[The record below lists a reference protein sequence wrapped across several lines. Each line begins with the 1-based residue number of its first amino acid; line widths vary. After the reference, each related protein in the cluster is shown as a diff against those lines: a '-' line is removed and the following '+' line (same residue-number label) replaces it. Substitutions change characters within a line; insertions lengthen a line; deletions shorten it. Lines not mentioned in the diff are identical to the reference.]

1 MLRIRRH
8 LWGEGQSQDTWGVW
22 SRQLPRVK
30 MCESE
35 CDNTFSCI
43 LIKVYLHYH
52 HLRCSGYIKGLLKKP
67 RQSIGLQILTP
78 LTTAGDQRVK
88 WLQAAVWRRKQQTSE
103 LRVLDEQRSHGRLT
117 VRIRGTKART
127 KSLKSFPFF
136 FRCLFVWSEKQS
148 SQKVTAADGAS
159 DTLIRFTSSCRGRGI
174 RGNAAGLSRRVV
186 SGGEHD
192 AIEPWTH
199 QPVCEH
205 DVSTP
210 YNEQKWWSSVIQN
223 RLQSHSAFRLLAR
236 C

>member
-117 VRIRGTKART
+117 VRIGGTKART
-127 KSLKSFPFF
+127 KSLKSFLFF
-136 FRCLFVWSEKQS
+136 LGAYLSGARSNRVRKLQQPTERLTRWYGLHHPAGGGASEGTPLGS
-148 SQKVTAADGAS
+148 ADGLFQAVNTMRSSPELINPSVNTMWAHDTTSRS
-159 DTLIRFTSSCRGRGI
+159 DEAQWFKTVSKVIL
-174 RGNAAGLSRRVV
+174 LS
-186 SGGEHD
+186 D
-192 AIEPWTH
+192 
-199 QPVCEH
+199 
-205 DVSTP
+205 
-210 YNEQKWWSSVIQN
+210 Y
-223 RLQSHSAFRLLAR
+223 
-236 C
+236 